1 MTSGLQVQCSAKC
14 IGTARRPDMHCGI
27 DCSITVEFVPAI
39 MVGRGDFI
47 SASAIAVSMGEQ
59 RSESG

>member
-1 MTSGLQVQCSAKC
+1 
-14 IGTARRPDMHCGI
+14 MHCGI